1 MKIKSLL
8 AAVSMAALL
17 APAANAIVV
26 EQEDI
31 DFVANTSFAQPLAL
45 ELDLAGE
52 PVLGQVV
59 VTVQPDDELFFNQGV
74 QHNVVVT
81 LPAGMVF
88 DDSNPTFTTPTIT
101 TNNDENGN
109 IFSGGDE
116 GDSTVTFQIAP
127 QDALTG
133 TFQLT
138 LPVAVGSCL
147 EAGSGINVTVETAG
161 GFVNNDVDG
170 DNTNS
175 AMGAAGFGG
184 CASAFDGTVQADN
197 GDTFLDV
204 DINPAYSDI
213 DLSLI
218 HI

>member
-1 MKIKSLL
+1 M
-8 AAVSMAALL
+8 
-17 APAANAIVV
+17 
-26 EQEDI
+26 
-31 DFVANTSFAQPLAL
+31 
-45 ELDLAGE
+45 
-52 PVLGQVV
+52 

-88 DDSNPTFTTPTIT
+88 DDSTTPVII
-101 TNNDENGN
+101 TNNSENGN

-116 GDSTVTFQIAP
+116 GDSTITFEIAP
-127 QDALTG
+127 QDSDTD

-175 AMGAAGFGG
+175 AMDAPGFGG
-184 CASAFDGTVQADN
+184 CASAFDGTVMADI
-197 GDTFLDV
+197 GDTFLAV
-204 DINPAYSDI
+204 SYTHLTLPTI
-213 DLSLI
+213 LLV
-218 HI
+218 